1 MIDDQYLSELNP
13 VQREAVL
20 AADGPVLIVAGAG
33 SGKTRVLIYRM
44 IHLVQGRGVNPAN
57 ILGVTFTNRAA
68 EEMKNRIRKSLGP
81 IADRIWIATFHST
94 CAQILRQ
101 EIHRLGYSRSFVIYD
116 DDDSLRLIK
125 QVMKEKDV
133 DDRELSPKWIRAKI
147 EKIKRD
153 LEQFDYEAELN
164 QGGKSASFAKVYQTF
179 QERLR
184 LANAVD
190 FTDLLIL
197 ALHLFE
203 QYPEVLSRYQERFIY
218 IMVDEYQDTNLPQY
232 LLVQH
237 LAAKNK
243 NICVVGDEDQ
253 SIYRWRGANIE
264 NILNFNKDFP
274 EARVIKLEQNYR
286 STSRIIDAASH
297 LISHNQKRIPKTL
310 WTENPEGEKIR
321 LVEVEDDREEAQ
333 NAVETIL
340 RLGSE
345 NFSYNDCA
353 IFYRTHSQSRP
364 IEDELLMRGLPYQIF
379 GGLKFYDRK
388 EVKDLLAYLRLLVNP
403 DDDVALL
410 RIINS
415 PPRGIGAATVDALNQ
430 ICLSQNLSRTKA
442 LPLAVR
448 SNELS
453 ERAKKSLRE
462 FQTLMAG
469 IYAEWKKGG
478 PLPELVSIALE
489 KTGYLKDLEQEA
501 TSEAEARL
509 ENLEELIN
517 AIAEYEASQ
526 PEPTL
531 EGFLEKTALF
541 QDTEKFSEQGLVTLM
556 TMHSAKGL
564 EFPVVLIV
572 GLEEGM
578 FPHYRSIEEDDPD
591 EMEEE
596 RRLCYVGMTRARQ
609 RLYLFRAS
617 RRLIRGAITDTEP
630 SRFLDEIPAEHL
642 QVIHK
647 HRAKLIK
654 KIHVRKLTEPQ
665 AESGYDD
672 SDMDSPEIWDPELEV
687 AWKRG
692 LKVNHPTFGQ
702 GVIEKVEG
710 TEDKI
715 KLIVKF
721 KSAGLKKLMAKFAK
735 LEIVG

>member
-1 MIDDQYLSELNP
+1 MTLKDDYLSELNP
-13 VQREAVL
+13 VQAEAVL

-44 IHLVQGRGVNPAN
+44 IHLVKGRGIDPAN

-68 EEMKNRIRKSLGP
+68 EEMKIRIRKSLGP

-101 EIHRLGYSRSFVIYD
+101 EIHRLGYSRNFVIYD

-133 DDRELSPKWIRAKI
+133 DERELSPKWMRAKI
-147 EKIKRD
+147 EQIKRD
-153 LEQFDYEAELN
+153 LEKFDYEAGLS
-164 QGGKSASFAKVYQTF
+164 QGGKSALFAKVYQAF

-232 LLVQH
+232 LLVRH
-237 LAAKNK
+237 LASRYK

-264 NILNFNKDFP
+264 NILNFNQDFP
-274 EARVIKLEQNYR
+274 EAKVIKLEQNYR
-286 STSRIIDAASH
+286 STSRIIDAASYV
-297 LISHNQKRIPKTL
+297 ISHNQKRIPKTL

-333 NAVETIL
+333 NVVETIL

-345 NFSYNDCA
+345 KFTYSDCA
-353 IFYRTHSQSRP
+353 VFYRTHSQSRP

-388 EVKDLLAYLRLLVNP
+388 EVKDLLAYLRLLINP
-403 DDDVALL
+403 DDDVAFL
-410 RIINS
+410 RIINT

-430 ICLSQNLSRTKA
+430 ICQSQNLSRSKA
-442 LPLAVR
+442 LPLAIR
-448 SNELS
+448 SDQLS
-453 ERAKKSLRE
+453 ERARKSLKE

-469 IYAEWKKGG
+469 IYQEWKKKG
-478 PLPELVSIALE
+478 PLHELVSFALE
-489 KTGYLKDLEQEA
+489 KTGYLKHLEQEA
-501 TSEAEARL
+501 TAEAEARL

-517 AIAEYEASQ
+517 AVAEYEDAQ

-578 FPHYRSIEEDDPD
+578 FPHYRSIEDDDPD

-596 RRLCYVGMTRARQ
+596 RRLCYVGMTRAKQ
-609 RLYLFRAS
+609 RLYLFCAG
-617 RRLIRGAITDTEP
+617 RRLIRGAIMDTEP
-630 SRFLDEIPAEHL
+630 SRFLDEIPVEHL
-642 QVIHK
+642 QIQRK
-647 HRAKLIK
+647 RRAKLIK
-654 KIHVRKLTEPQ
+654 KFRGRKGKEPE

-692 LKVNHPTFGQ
+692 LKVTHPTFGQ

-710 TEDKI
+710 TEEKI
-715 KLIVKF
+715 KLVVKF
-721 KSAGLKKLMAKFAK
+721 KSGERKKLIAKFAK
-735 LEIVG
+735 LEIS